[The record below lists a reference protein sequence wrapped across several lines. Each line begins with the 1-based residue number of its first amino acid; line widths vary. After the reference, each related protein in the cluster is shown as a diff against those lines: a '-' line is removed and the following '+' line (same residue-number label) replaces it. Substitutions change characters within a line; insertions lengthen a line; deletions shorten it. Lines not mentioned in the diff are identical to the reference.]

1 MIFWFF
7 DVFTVLKL
15 NFMIIVNNEANT
27 RFCK

>member
-7 DVFTVLKL
+7 EVFTVLKL
-15 NFMIIVNNEANT
+15 HFMIIANNEANT